1 LGRDRVETLPIEA
14 DDARA
19 LDGDLTVP
27 PAAYELIKGDL
38 HRHGTLR
45 HAHPHTGPHEHH
57 HRDDG
62 HNHHRHEHSHEHGH
76 SHGLVDESIKRSREG
91 VRAVALA
98 LATLTVTAAVQGVVF
113 ALSGSLA
120 LLADLIHNGGDALTA
135 IPLGIAFALRS
146 ARAERLAGL
155 AVVAAIF
162 ISACVAAYESI
173 LRLLHPSTP
182 GHLLALGLAG
192 AIGFAGNWLAALVR
206 SRAGH
211 RLESPALIA
220 DGDHAR
226 ADAYVSL
233 AVIASAIAIAAGAP
247 ILDPIIGLAMTAV
260 ILRITRESWRTVRGH
275 PHRHQR

>member
-1 LGRDRVETLPIEA
+1 VPSPI
-14 DDARA
+14 
-19 LDGDLTVP
+19 
-27 PAAYELIKGDL
+27 YELVKGDL

-57 HRDDG
+57 S
-62 HNHHRHEHSHEHGH
+62 HHRHEHPHDHGH
-76 SHGLVDESIKRSREG
+76 SHGLIDESIKRSREG

-98 LATLTVTAAVQGVVF
+98 LVILAITAALQAVVF

-146 ARAERLAGL
+146 SRAERLAGL

-173 LRLLHPSTP
+173 LRLLHPTTP
-182 GHLLALGLAG
+182 GHLLALVLAG
-192 AIGFAGNWLAALVR
+192 AVGFAGNWLAALVR
-206 SRAGH
+206 ASAGH
-211 RLESPALIA
+211 RLGSPALIA
-220 DGDHAR
+220 DGAHAR

-233 AVIASAIAIAAGAP
+233 AVIASAIAIAAGVP
-247 ILDPIIGLAMTAV
+247 VLDPIIGLTMTAV
-260 ILRITRESWRTVRGH
+260 ILRITRASWLTVRGH
-275 PHRHQR
+275 HHP

>member
-1 LGRDRVETLPIEA
+1 MPSAT
-14 DDARA
+14 
-19 LDGDLTVP
+19 
-27 PAAYELIKGDL
+27 YELVKDDL

-57 HRDDG
+57 SHRRYEHPRD
-62 HNHHRHEHSHEHGH
+62 HRHEHGH

-91 VRAVALA
+91 IRAVVLA
-98 LATLTVTAAVQGVVF
+98 LAILTVTAAVQAVVF

-146 ARAERLAGL
+146 PRAERLAGL
-155 AVVAAIF
+155 VVVAAIF
-162 ISACVAAYESI
+162 TSACVAAYESI

-182 GHLLALGLAG
+182 GHLLALALAG
-192 AIGFAGNWLAALVR
+192 AIGCAGNWLAALVR
-206 SRAGH
+206 SSAGR

-226 ADAYVSL
+226 VDAYVSL
-233 AVIASAIAIAAGAP
+233 AVIASAIAIVTGAP
-247 ILDPIIGLAMTAV
+247 ILDPIIGLGMTAV

-275 PHRHQR
+275 SHHH

>member
-1 LGRDRVETLPIEA
+1 MPSAT
-14 DDARA
+14 
-19 LDGDLTVP
+19 
-27 PAAYELIKGDL
+27 YELVKGDL
-38 HRHGTLR
+38 HRHGSLR

-57 HRDDG
+57 EH
-62 HNHHRHEHSHEHGH
+62 HHRHEHRRDQRHAHGH
-76 SHGLVDESIKRSREG
+76 SHGLVDASIKRSREG

-98 LATLTVTAAVQGVVF
+98 LAILTVTAAVQAVVF

-146 ARAERLAGL
+146 PRAERLAGL
-155 AVVAAIF
+155 AVVVAIF

-182 GHLLALGLAG
+182 GHLLALVAAG

-206 SRAGH
+206 TRAGR

-226 ADAYVSL
+226 VDAYVSL
-233 AVIASAIAIAAGAP
+233 AVIASAIAIAIGAP
-247 ILDPIIGLAMTAV
+247 TLDPIVGLAMTAV
-260 ILRITRESWRTVRGH
+260 ILRITRESWRTVR
-275 PHRHQR
+275 RRR

>member
-1 LGRDRVETLPIEA
+1 LGRGRVEALPIEA
-14 DDARA
+14 NDACA
-19 LDGDLTVP
+19 PDGDVIVP
-27 PAAYELIKGDL
+27 SPIYELVKGDL

-57 HRDDG
+57 S
-62 HNHHRHEHSHEHGH
+62 HHRHEHGH
-76 SHGLVDESIKRSREG
+76 SHGLIDESIKRSREG

-98 LATLTVTAAVQGVVF
+98 LAILTITAAVQAVVF

-146 ARAERLAGL
+146 PRAERLAGL

-182 GHLLALGLAG
+182 GHLLALVLAG
-192 AIGFAGNWLAALVR
+192 AVGFAGNWLAALVR
-206 SRAGH
+206 TSAGH
-211 RLESPALIA
+211 RLVSPALIA
-220 DGDHAR
+220 DGAHAR

-233 AVIASAIAIAAGAP
+233 AVIASAIAIAAGVP
-247 ILDPIIGLAMTAV
+247 ILDPIIGLGMTAV
-260 ILRITRESWRTVRGH
+260 ILRITRQSWRTVRGH
-275 PHRHQR
+275 HP